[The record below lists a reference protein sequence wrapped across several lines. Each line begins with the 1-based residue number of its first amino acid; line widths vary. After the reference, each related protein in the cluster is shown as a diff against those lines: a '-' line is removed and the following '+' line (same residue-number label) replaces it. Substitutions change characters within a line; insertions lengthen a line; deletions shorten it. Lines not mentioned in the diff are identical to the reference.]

1 MSLNNM
7 QREPIGNK
15 IKIIYSDSL
24 IEIYHKQMRIA
35 VHSRNK
41 KKYGY
46 TTTKEHMPSHH
57 QFVSEWSPE
66 KFITWASNIG
76 EDCEAFIIKILDKK
90 QHPEQSYKSCLGVLH
105 LAKKVTHVRLNNAC
119 KRALGYGAYNYNMI
133 QRILDK
139 GWDAIEEPIQEDIEI
154 PYHANI
160 RGGNYYK

>member
-1 MSLNNM
+1 M
-7 QREPIGNK
+7 
-15 IKIIYSDSL
+15 
-24 IEIYHKQMRIA
+24 
-35 VHSRNK
+35 
-41 KKYGY
+41 
-46 TTTKEHMPSHH
+46 
-57 QFVSEWSPE
+57 
-66 KFITWASNIG
+66 
-76 EDCEAFIIKILDKK
+76 DKK